1 MIAATPYAHGGP
13 VARGRLRAEPADF
26 RVEEVLGF
34 EPDGHGEHAFLWIE
48 KTGANTDWV
57 ARRLAQA
64 AGVAPMA
71 VGYAGLK
78 DRHAV
83 TRQAFTLQLAGRV
96 EPDWNAL
103 AIEGVKVLSAARHS
117 RKLRRGAHRGNRFV
131 VRLRGVEGDTD
142 AIAARLDAIA
152 ASGVPNYFGE
162 QRFGRDGGNVA
173 LAQAM
178 FAGRRLPREQRG
190 IALSAARSALFNAA
204 LAQRVEDASWNQPLD
219 GEVWMLDGTHAIFG
233 PEPWSDTLA
242 QRLAA
247 LDIHPS
253 GPMWGRGELRSTG
266 VVAAIERGVAQA
278 HAGLAAGLE
287 QAGLSQERRALR
299 LRVRELRH
307 AWIEAG
313 LLELGF
319 TLDSGAFATGML
331 RELLDWRADA
341 G

>member
-1 MIAATPYAHGGP
+1 VSLPDPHAHGGP

-26 RVEEVLGF
+26 RVEELLGF
-34 EPDGHGEHAFLWIE
+34 EPDGHGEHAFLWVE

-57 ARRLAQA
+57 ARRLAQV

-83 TRQAFTLQLAGRV
+83 TRQVFTVQLAGRAD
-96 EPDWNAL
+96 PDWNAL
-103 AIEGVKVLSAARHS
+103 GIEGVKVLSVARHS

-131 VRLRGVEGDTD
+131 IRLRDVEGDAG
-142 AIAARLDAIA
+142 AIAARLETIA
-152 ASGVPNYFGE
+152 ARGVPNYFGE

-173 LAQAM
+173 LAETL
-178 FAGRRLPREQRG
+178 FAGRRLAREQRG
-190 IALSAARSALFNAA
+190 IALSAARSTVFNAV
-204 LAQRVEDASWNQPLD
+204 LARRVADASWDRPLE

-233 PEPWSDTLA
+233 PEPWTDALA

-253 GPMWGRGELRSTG
+253 GPMWGLGELRSAG
-266 VVAAIERGVAQA
+266 VVAALERAVARD

-299 LRVRELRH
+299 LRVRDLRH

-313 LLELGF
+313 MLELAF
-319 TLDSGAFATGML
+319 ALDSGAFATGML
-331 RELLDWRADA
+331 RELVDWRAAA